1 MKEKKLF
8 SVDDCENLS
17 NSEIRDL
24 YKKYVNPAIEQL
36 FNSFDLGHEVID
48 YSEGVWIYTKDNKK
62 ILDVTGGIGVL
73 THGHNHPRIL
83 KTRINFQNKKKME
96 VNKTIFSPYTAVL
109 SHNISQLLPETLN
122 YSFFCNSGAEAVEG
136 AIKLAYKYF
145 QGTRQFILHSD
156 IAFHGKLLGS
166 GTITASKE
174 VDFKFPS
181 ISNTSKFEYNNI
193 DSITEQ
199 VEKHR
204 KSDGTS
210 NVYAIIIET
219 FSASYLRSCDNDF
232 LKQLKSLCTQNGIL
246 LIFDE
251 IYTGWYKTGNRFNF
265 LDSEVIPDIL
275 TTSKSLGG
283 GKASISAYISTGDV
297 LKKAYGDIKSATLHT
312 TTYNGFA
319 EECATAI
326 EAINIMEEENYHEK
340 SLNIEKITKNRCKK
354 LLEKFDSQILEYRGQ
369 GSLHGIYFK
378 TDSGFGKILSLIPFS
393 MTRDKKFLSKII
405 SASISNWLFKNYKIL
420 VLFSTTEN
428 SGILFAPSL
437 IINEKEINYFF
448 DSLEETLEHG
458 IWKIV
463 SKFASKQFSSSLRD

>member
-1 MKEKKLF
+1 MNEKKLY
-8 SVDDCENLS
+8 SVDDCENL
-17 NSEIRDL
+17 NNNEIRDL

-36 FNSFDLGHEVID
+36 FNSFDLGHEEIQ
-48 YSEGVWIYTKDNKK
+48 YSEGVWIYTKNNEK

-83 KTRINFQNKKKME
+83 QTRINFQNKKKME
-96 VNKTIFSPYTAVL
+96 VNKTIFSPYTAAL
-109 SHNISQLLPETLN
+109 SHNIAQLLPGNLD

-145 QGTRQFILHSD
+145 EGTREFILHSD

-174 VDFKFPS
+174 VDFSFPS
-181 ISNTSKFEYNNI
+181 ISNTSKFQYNNI
-193 DSITEQ
+193 NSVIEQ
-199 VEKHR
+199 VESHK

-210 NVYAIIIET
+210 NVYAIIIEP
-219 FSASYLRSCDNDF
+219 FSASYLRPCDNEF
-232 LKQLKSLCTQNGIL
+232 LKKLKSLCVKNDII

-251 IYTGWYKTGNRFNF
+251 IYTGWYKTGSRFNF
-265 LDSEVIPDIL
+265 INSEVIPDIL

-297 LKKAYGDIKSATLHT
+297 LKKAYGDIKTATLHT
-312 TTYNGFA
+312 TTYNGFG

-326 EAINIMEEENYHEK
+326 EAINIMEEENYNQK
-340 SLNIEKITKNRCKK
+340 CLNIEKITKNRCKR
-354 LLEKFDSQILEYRGQ
+354 LLEKFDNQIAEYRGQ
-369 GSLHGIYFK
+369 GSLHGICFK

-393 MTRDKKFLSKII
+393 MTKDKKLLSKII
-405 SASISNWLFKNYKIL
+405 AASISNWLFKNYKIL

-428 SGILFAPSL
+428 SALLFAPSL
-437 IINEKEINYFF
+437 VISEKEINYFF

>member
-1 MKEKKLF
+1 VNEKKLYN
-8 SVDDCENLS
+8 VDDCENLT

-36 FNSFDLGHEVID
+36 FNSFDLGHEVIE
-48 YSEGVWIYTKDNKK
+48 YSEGVWIYTKNNEK

-73 THGHNHPRIL
+73 SHGHNHPRIL
-83 KTRINFQNKKKME
+83 NTRINFQNKKKME
-96 VNKTIFSPYTAVL
+96 VNKTIFSPYTAAL
-109 SHNISQLLPETLN
+109 SHNIAKLLPGNLD

-145 QGTRQFILHSD
+145 QGSREFILHSD

-174 VDFKFPS
+174 VDFRFPS
-181 ISNTSKFEYNNI
+181 ISNTCKFEYNNI
-193 DSITEQ
+193 NSVIE
-199 VEKHR
+199 EIKNHR

-210 NVYAIIIET
+210 NVYAIIIEP
-219 FSASYLRSCDNDF
+219 FSASYLRSCDDSF
-232 LKQLKSLCTQNGIL
+232 LKQLKSLCIENGIL

-265 LDSEVIPDIL
+265 IDSEIVPDIL

-283 GKASISAYISTGDV
+283 GKASISAYVSTGEV
-297 LKKAYGDIKSATLHT
+297 LKKSYGNIKSATLHT
-312 TTYNGFA
+312 TTYNGFG

-326 EAINIMEEENYHEK
+326 EAINIMEEENYHQK
-340 SLNIEKITKNRCKK
+340 SLNIEELTKNRCKK
-354 LLEKFDSQILEYRGQ
+354 LLEKFGNQIIDCKGK
-369 GSLHGIYFK
+369 GSLHGIYFR
-378 TDSGFGKILSLIPFS
+378 TDSGFGKILSLLPFS

-428 SGILFAPSL
+428 SAILFAPSL
-437 IINEKEINYFF
+437 IINATEINYFF

-463 SKFASKQFSSSLRD
+463 SKFASKQFSSSLKE

>member
-1 MKEKKLF
+1 M
-8 SVDDCENLS
+8 
-17 NSEIRDL
+17 
-24 YKKYVNPAIEQL
+24 
-36 FNSFDLGHEVID
+36 
-48 YSEGVWIYTKDNKK
+48 
-62 ILDVTGGIGVL
+62 
-73 THGHNHPRIL
+73 
-83 KTRINFQNKKKME
+83 
-96 VNKTIFSPYTAVL
+96 
-109 SHNISQLLPETLN
+109 
-122 YSFFCNSGAEAVEG
+122 
-136 AIKLAYKYF
+136 
-145 QGTRQFILHSD
+145 
-156 IAFHGKLLGS
+156 
-166 GTITASKE
+166 
-174 VDFKFPS
+174 
-181 ISNTSKFEYNNI
+181 
-193 DSITEQ
+193 
-199 VEKHR
+199 
-204 KSDGTS
+204 
-210 NVYAIIIET
+210 
-219 FSASYLRSCDNDF
+219 
-232 LKQLKSLCTQNGIL
+232 
-246 LIFDE
+246 
-251 IYTGWYKTGNRFNF
+251 
-265 LDSEVIPDIL
+265 
-275 TTSKSLGG
+275 
-283 GKASISAYISTGDV
+283 
-297 LKKAYGDIKSATLHT
+297 KKAYGDIKSATLHT

-354 LLEKFDSQILEYRGQ
+354 LLEKFDSQILEYRGK